1 MAANGGTP
9 SVQQRTS
16 GTSSASSHLSS
27 IQKQVQH
34 PALSIHSSAF
44 AYKQLKVSSSSTLA
58 VSTSSTVRRKPLP
71 LTASHLATRYSS
83 SEHLQTKLEQAPK
96 EFSRPFSLDSP
107 VVYASPDSVVR
118 DLERYVPA

>member
-27 IQKQVQH
+27 IEKQVQH

-83 SEHLQTKLEQAPK
+83 SEHRQTKLRKAPK
-96 EFSRPFSLDSP
+96 ELSRHYELPSTGG
-107 VVYASPDSVVR
+107 YA
-118 DLERYVPA
+118 